1 MTKTHQQKIE
11 AYNATIQ
18 RLRDKHWIE
27 KDARLTA
34 QIEQR
39 FMERGAILEEFIEG
53 AELLTDEQIYK
64 FLRYVLRSESAI
76 EVLHYIVDPTQF
88 TRTPDGMRVII
99 EIDEDE
105 DEANDFDPN
114 DTELV

>member
-1 MTKTHQQKIE
+1 MTKTHRQKIE
-11 AYNATIQ
+11 AYRVTLQ
-18 RLRDKHWIE
+18 QLRDKHWIE

-39 FMERGAILEEFIEG
+39 FMERGSYLEHFIEG
-53 AELLTDEQIYK
+53 SELLTDEQIYK
-64 FLRYVLRSESAI
+64 FLSYVLKSESAI

-88 TRTPDGMRVII
+88 TRTPNGMRVII